1 MNSEVSILIHG
12 ILTGGGDLFK
22 ATKKKKKKK
31 KKNLL
36 NYNYKKHQ

>member
-31 KKNLL
+31 KGLL
-36 NYNYKKHQ
+36 TDI